1 MSTDQAHDMARLNR
15 RWPLAYRLRHW
26 RTRQELAGAC
36 TCGHTGE
43 WASRKDALDALAHHL
58 ITEAAVAV
66 RFAAEDP
73 DVAEALAAMQGRLF
87 SKPGEGPGA
96 R

>member
-66 RFAAEDP
+66 RFADAYS
-73 DVAEALAAMQGRLF
+73 AGQQALAAMQERLNRRW
-87 SKPGEGPGA
+87 PDA